1 MNNKSNKA
9 KMIKNETQVKRI
21 GGYLYKVTPIKDET
35 GNVLNHLLRP
45 LMVEFKVRDI
55 LQVIVGSSLLAI
67 PMAFTAETWDLG
79 VELPLRN
86 VILLSALSIFFVALF
101 VYFNFYRF
109 YMQRNRMQYVVRVLA
124 TYLISFTIVAL
135 LLTILQKC
143 PWGIDNIL
151 ALKRIIIVAF
161 PASMSATVS
170 DVIK

>member
-1 MNNKSNKA
+1 MNQ
-9 KMIKNETQVKRI
+9 KNPKKDTQVKRI
-21 GGYLYKVTPIKDET
+21 GGNLYKVTPVKDDD

-55 LQVIVGSSLLAI
+55 LQVVVGSSLLAI
-67 PMAFTAETWDLG
+67 PMAFTAETWELG

-86 VILLSALSIFFVALF
+86 VLFLSALSLFFVALF

-109 YMQRNRMQYVVRVLA
+109 YMSRNKMQYTVRVLA
-124 TYLISFTIVAL
+124 TYLISSLVVASI
-135 LLTILQKC
+135 LTILQKC

-170 DVIK
+170 DVLK